1 MSSNSKSKHRHSKHG
16 KHGKHSRS
24 LVKEIFSLMSDN
36 APTYYVEA
44 YKMLATNIE
53 FIAVAQDCKNIMV
66 TSALPDEGKT
76 NCAVNLALS
85 LAGYGKTVCLVD
97 CDLRK
102 PSLHRLKRHP
112 VGLTHVLKGEISLE
126 EAIFPY
132 EEESK
137 LCLLLGGMIPPNP
150 TELLASKKMQ
160 RVVDSLAEKFDFV
173 IYDTPP
179 CLGISDVSVL
189 GRYLDAA
196 IIVCKHESTDKRLAA
211 KAKSNLDNAGV
222 NVIGAILSEYK
233 AESNMERSY
242 YYSYG
247 GYYGKEDD

>member
-1 MSSNSKSKHRHSKHG
+1 MSRKSKKRSKSA
-16 KHGKHSRS
+16 
-24 LVKEIFSLMSDN
+24 VKEIYSLANEN

-66 TSALPDEGKT
+66 TSSVPNEGKT
-76 NCAVNLALS
+76 NCAINLALA
-85 LAGYGKTVCLVD
+85 LAGYGKKVCLVD

-102 PSLHRLKRHP
+102 PSLHRLQRHAE
-112 VGLTHVLKGEISLE
+112 GLTHVLKGEVSLE
-126 EAIFPY
+126 DAIFQFNDT
-132 EEESK
+132 K
-137 LCLLLGGMIPPNP
+137 LFLLLGGVIPPNP
-150 TELLASKKMQ
+150 TELLASKKME
-160 RVVDSLAEKFDFV
+160 RVVSALAESFDFV

-189 GRYLDAA
+189 GRYMDAA
-196 IIVCKHESTDKRLAA
+196 ILVCKHDDTDKRLVTRA
-211 KAKSNLDNAGV
+211 KFNLDSAGV

-233 AESNMERSY
+233 AEADVQSSYSY

-247 GYYGKEDD
+247 YGGYYYGKDDD